1 MNISKCTTT
10 IDKIQYRFLYREYEA
25 NEIEGSRED
34 LYTVSDK
41 DLDAITEVEEE
52 EKGTVENMAAVKPV
66 EVEGRRW
73 RLRRSR
79 RISFEAE
86 SPWIKR
92 RAAASSNFPP
102 QMKKRNRKWVPFQIE
117 PILKSSFPEVSS
129 LGAKSQMKARRK
141 RVLLDSRTVSK
152 QMYRGSS
159 FNQGGG
165 NHVKVHVELN
175 PRALENMLD
184 DFDQDCV
191 NTSRNSARTV
201 DDLVN
206 NCLTGSEENCRIDQK
221 PKNNSYRE
229 SAVTENI
236 AICPREYRS
245 SRSNVELSG
254 LRKRTVYESEDENT
268 SDEEVTLDSILA
280 SWGAV

>member
-1 MNISKCTTT
+1 M
-10 IDKIQYRFLYREYEA
+10 YREYEA

-52 EKGTVENMAAVKPV
+52 DTTVQDKASVKPV

-117 PILKSSFPEVSS
+117 PMLESSFPEVSS
-129 LGAKSQMKARRK
+129 LGAKLQMKARRK
-141 RVLLDSRTVSK
+141 RVLLDPRTVSK

-184 DFDQDCV
+184 DFDLDSV
-191 NTSRNSARTV
+191 NTSRSSTRTV
-201 DDLVN
+201 NDFAN
-206 NCLTGSEENCRIDQK
+206 NSSTTGLEENCRIVQK
-221 PKNNSYRE
+221 PTTSNCYKE

-245 SRSNVELSG
+245 SRSNVKLSG

>member
-1 MNISKCTTT
+1 M
-10 IDKIQYRFLYREYEA
+10 YREYEA

-52 EKGTVENMAAVKPV
+52 DTTVQDKASVKPV

-102 QMKKRNRKWVPFQIE
+102 QMKKRKRKWVPFQIE
-117 PILKSSFPEVSS
+117 PMMKSSYPEVSS
-129 LGAKSQMKARRK
+129 LGAKSQMKARRR
-141 RVLLDSRTVSK
+141 RVLLDQRSMSK

-159 FNQGGG
+159 VNQGGG
-165 NHVKVHVELN
+165 NHMKVHVELN

-184 DFDQDCV
+184 DFDLDCV
-191 NTSRNSARTV
+191 NTSRNSTRTAV
-201 DDLVN
+201 INSSTTSL
-206 NCLTGSEENCRIDQK
+206 EENCRIDQK
-221 PKNNSYRE
+221 PKNGFYIEPVVKENVAKE
-229 SAVTENI
+229 S
-236 AICPREYRS
+236 S
-245 SRSNVELSG
+245 SSHVEFQG
-254 LRKRTVYESEDENT
+254 LRKRTVYESEEDENT